1 MLIES
6 GLVLRPMTYLGRAK
20 RTVVDLNRIW
30 RNGRSRNCE
39 EDMTTMNERTS
50 ELRRRRRGRSEAFV
64 ETDEYREIETTGE
77 RLNELLEMEDVGS
90 ARDFVKIGMHPDRE
104 FLVETSEEFT
114 WTKQWYPVA
123 VADMIDKEK
132 PHKVEL
138 LGTSLVVWFDSKNET
153 WNVFEDKCPHR
164 LAPLSEGR
172 VEKDGTLLCAYHAW
186 RFDGDGNCTQMP
198 QASNQREEE
207 RIKKNKLS
215 CAIARP
221 TMEKQGLIWC
231 WGESSST
238 NSSRTTE
245 QIKLEASMT
254 PAPLIPEMEGVT
266 KSGVAPGGAYRNH
279 WQMRD
284 LPYGWCAFFENAIDP
299 AHAVVSHHTL
309 VGDRYKDPA
318 GFACVVERPTTDNA
332 GFRCAMDPAVPPFNS
347 IGQYDG
353 EASYDFQPP
362 CLLKIDWRHD
372 ECRFLTSHYC
382 VPTKPG
388 WCRHIVATVCQ
399 RNEFKEGNKV
409 RLHRWFKL
417 NLFTLTSPAWMTHV
431 LGPTFLH
438 QDMVLL
444 HQQEKIIMKKHMEES
459 PDAGMGEKWKDQV
472 FIPTGAD
479 KMTVMFYKWFRKNGP
494 IPWKPGNDKM
504 PEIERDESKL
514 FDTWEMHT
522 KYCTHCKG
530 AMRNTE
536 YLVNASLLVSCL
548 YVLFILVDLD
558 YAAVVVANGNGG
570 ADFSIL
576 NVLRNV
582 PNDIY
587 GHLFSLFSFLATA
600 YSLDAFKSLFKTYK
614 FSHSEDDIMAEGT
627 AKIGLAN
634 DGPSLYIDLVDN
646 LLFGFGKDLKS
657 EKHSR
662 GCECS
667 TCDTKNF
674 EGVRSVVMANRVR
687 KRMAAVENEENKPWE
702 RR

>member
-1 MLIES
+1 M
-6 GLVLRPMTYLGRAK
+6 MTMF
-20 RTVVDLNRIW
+20 N
-30 RNGRSRNCE
+30 
-39 EDMTTMNERTS
+39 
-50 ELRRRRRGRSEAFV
+50 RRRTFQKKTNNNRRNTT
-64 ETDEYREIETTGE
+64 TDNTITNKAIQDPSIETTG
-77 RLNELLEMEDVGS
+77 RLNETLEVEDTAS
-90 ARDFVKIGMHPDRE
+90 AIFPKIGMHPDRE
-104 FLVETSEEFT
+104 HLVEKEGNFS

-123 VADMIDKEK
+123 VADMIDPLK
-132 PHKVEL
+132 PHPVTL
-138 LGTSLVVWFDSKNET
+138 LGTDLVVWYDSVGEK

-172 VEKDGTLLCAYHAW
+172 VEPDGSLLCAYHAW
-186 RFDGDGNCTQMP
+186 RFDGEGKCTAMP
-198 QASNQREEE
+198 QANNQREEE
-207 RIKKNKLS
+207 RIKGNPLS
-215 CAIARP
+215 CASSRP
-221 TMEKQGLIWC
+221 TMEEQGLIWC
-231 WGESSST
+231 WGESSSGSDET
-238 NSSRTTE
+238 VKTE
-245 QIKLEASMT
+245 AMMT
-254 PAPLIPEMEGVT
+254 PAPVIPEMKGVT
-266 KSGVAPGGAYRNH
+266 KSGEAPGGAYRNH

-332 GFRCAMDPAVPPFNS
+332 GFRCAMDPAVPPFNT

-362 CLLKIDWRHD
+362 CLLKIDWRHE

-388 WCRHIVATVCQ
+388 WCRHLVATVCQ
-399 RNEFKEGNKV
+399 RNEFKEDIQV
-409 RLHRWFKL
+409 RKHRWFKL

-444 HQQEKIIMKKHMEES
+444 HQQEKIVMKKHMEES
-459 PDAGMGEKWKDQV
+459 PDADMGEKWKDQV

-504 PEIERDESKL
+504 PEIEKDESKL

-536 YLVNASLLVSCL
+536 ILTYASLAVAFGYFLS
-548 YVLFILVDLD
+548 ILASVD
-558 YAAVVVANGNGG
+558 YATALLAA
-570 ADFSIL
+570 ADEEYSL
-576 NVLRNV
+576 VGVLRRLPTNSIYS
-582 PNDIY
+582 DI
-587 GHLFSLFSFLATA
+587 FSCFSFLATA

-634 DGPSLYIDLVDN
+634 DGPSLYIDLVDTT
-646 LLFGFGKDLKS
+646 LFGGLSKDNKLK
-657 EKHSR
+657 EHSR

-667 TCDTKNF
+667 NCDTKNF
-674 EGVRSVVMANRVR
+674 EGIRSVVMANRVR
-687 KRMAAVENEENKPWE
+687 KRMAAREDEEGKPWE
-702 RR
+702 RRS

>member
-1 MLIES
+1 
-6 GLVLRPMTYLGRAK
+6 
-20 RTVVDLNRIW
+20 
-30 RNGRSRNCE
+30 
-39 EDMTTMNERTS
+39 
-50 ELRRRRRGRSEAFV
+50 
-64 ETDEYREIETTGE
+64 
-77 RLNELLEMEDVGS
+77 
-90 ARDFVKIGMHPDRE
+90 
-104 FLVETSEEFT
+104 
-114 WTKQWYPVA
+114 
-123 VADMIDKEK
+123 
-132 PHKVEL
+132 
-138 LGTSLVVWFDSKNET
+138 
-153 WNVFEDKCPHR
+153 
-164 LAPLSEGR
+164 
-172 VEKDGTLLCAYHAW
+172 
-186 RFDGDGNCTQMP
+186 
-198 QASNQREEE
+198 
-207 RIKKNKLS
+207 
-215 CAIARP
+215 
-221 TMEKQGLIWC
+221 
-231 WGESSST
+231 
-238 NSSRTTE
+238 
-245 QIKLEASMT
+245 
-254 PAPLIPEMEGVT
+254 
-266 KSGVAPGGAYRNH
+266 
-279 WQMRD
+279 
-284 LPYGWCAFFENAIDP
+284 
-299 AHAVVSHHTL
+299 
-309 VGDRYKDPA
+309 
-318 GFACVVERPTTDNA
+318 
-332 GFRCAMDPAVPPFNS
+332 
-347 IGQYDG
+347 
-353 EASYDFQPP
+353 
-362 CLLKIDWRHD
+362 
-372 ECRFLTSHYC
+372 
-382 VPTKPG
+382 
-388 WCRHIVATVCQ
+388 
-399 RNEFKEGNKV
+399 
-409 RLHRWFKL
+409 
-417 NLFTLTSPAWMTHV
+417 
-431 LGPTFLH
+431 
-438 QDMVLL
+438 
-444 HQQEKIIMKKHMEES
+444 
-459 PDAGMGEKWKDQV
+459 
-472 FIPTGAD
+472 
-479 KMTVMFYKWFRKNGP
+479 
-494 IPWKPGNDKM
+494 M

>member
-1 MLIES
+1 M
-6 GLVLRPMTYLGRAK
+6 VLSNVSKGGGRRQNGARAVRRGPVGGRKNLGA
-20 RTVVDLNRIW
+20 
-30 RNGRSRNCE
+30 E
-39 EDMTTMNERTS
+39 
-50 ELRRRRRGRSEAFV
+50 RRRRQAIS
-64 ETDEYREIETTGE
+64 DPSIETTG
-77 RLNELLEMEDVGS
+77 RLNETLEVEDVAS
-90 ARDFVKIGMHPDRE
+90 AIPKIGMHPDRAH
-104 FLVETSEEFT
+104 LVEKEDNFS

-123 VADMIDKEK
+123 VADMIDPLK
-132 PHKVEL
+132 PHPVTL
-138 LGTSLVVWFDSKNET
+138 LGTDLVVWYDSVGKK
-153 WNVFEDKCPHR
+153 WNVFEDLCPHR

-172 VEKDGTLLCAYHAW
+172 VEPDGSLLCAYHAW
-186 RFDGDGNCTQMP
+186 RFDGDGKCTAMP

-207 RIKKNKLS
+207 RIKGNPLS
-215 CAIARP
+215 CARSRP
-221 TMEKQGLIWC
+221 TMEEQGLIWC
-231 WGESSST
+231 WGESGSDEKVK
-238 NSSRTTE
+238 TE
-245 QIKLEASMT
+245 AMMT
-254 PAPLIPEMEGVT
+254 PAPVIPEMKGVT
-266 KSGVAPGGAYRNH
+266 KSGEAPGGAYRNH

-332 GFRCAMDPAVPPFNS
+332 GFRCAMDPAVPPFNT
-347 IGQYDG
+347 IGKYDG

-362 CLLKIDWRHD
+362 CLLKIDWRHE

-388 WCRHIVATVCQ
+388 WCRHLVATVCQ
-399 RNEFKEGNKV
+399 RNEFKGDNKV
-409 RLHRWFKL
+409 RQHRWFKL

-444 HQQEKIIMKKHMEES
+444 HQQEKIVMKKHLEES
-459 PDAGMGEKWKDQV
+459 PDANMGEKWKDQV

-479 KMTVMFYKWFRKNGP
+479 KMTVMFYKWFRRNGP

-536 YLVNASLLVSCL
+536 ILTYASLAVGFGYFLSMLASV
-548 YVLFILVDLD
+548 D
-558 YAAVVVANGNGG
+558 YATALMASSPNEEYSLQGVLSRLPSSIYS
-570 ADFSIL
+570 DMFSC
-576 NVLRNV
+576 
-582 PNDIY
+582 
-587 GHLFSLFSFLATA
+587 FSFLATA
-600 YSLDAFKSLFKTYK
+600 YSLDAFKTLFKTYK

-634 DGPSLYIDLVDN
+634 DGPSLYIDVLDTV
-646 LLFGFGKDLKS
+646 LFGGDKLKGKLK
-657 EKHSR
+657 EHSR

-667 TCDTKNF
+667 NCDTKNF

-687 KRMAAVENEENKPWE
+687 KRMAAETNEENKPWE

>member
-1 MLIES
+1 MMAL
-6 GLVLRPMTYLGRAK
+6 K
-20 RTVVDLNRIW
+20 RTESSTVSNK
-30 RNGRSRNCE
+30 
-39 EDMTTMNERTS
+39 
-50 ELRRRRRGRSEAFV
+50 RGNKKQHHRAEAISDP
-64 ETDEYREIETTGE
+64 TIETTG
-77 RLNELLEMEDVGS
+77 RLNETLEVEDVAS
-90 ARDFVKIGMHPDRE
+90 AIFPKIGMHPDRE
-104 FLVETSEEFT
+104 HLVEKTEEFS

-123 VADMIDKEK
+123 VADMIDPTK
-132 PHKVEL
+132 PHPVTL
-138 LGTSLVVWFDSKNET
+138 LGTDLVVWYDSVAKK

-172 VEKDGTLLCAYHAW
+172 VEPDGSLLCAYHAW
-186 RFDGDGNCTQMP
+186 RFDGEGKCTAMP
-198 QASNQREEE
+198 QASNQREED
-207 RIKKNKLS
+207 RIKGNPLS
-215 CAIARP
+215 CATSRP
-221 TMEKQGLIWC
+221 TMEEQGLIWC
-231 WGESSST
+231 WGESGADESV
-238 NSSRTTE
+238 RT
-245 QIKLEASMT
+245 EAMMT
-254 PAPLIPEMEGVT
+254 PAPVIPEMKGVT
-266 KSGVAPGGAYRNH
+266 KSGAAPGGAYRNH

-332 GFRCAMDPAVPPFNS
+332 GFRCAMDPAVPPFNT

-362 CLLKIDWRHD
+362 CLLKIDWRHE

-388 WCRHIVATVCQ
+388 WCRHLVATVCQ
-399 RNEFKEGNKV
+399 RNEFKEDIKV
-409 RLHRWFKL
+409 RKHRWFKL

-444 HQQEKIIMKKHMEES
+444 HQQEKIVMKKHLEES
-459 PDAGMGEKWKDQV
+459 PDADMGEKWKDQV

-504 PEIERDESKL
+504 PEIERDEAKL

-536 YLVNASLLVSCL
+536 ILTYASLAVAFGYFLS
-548 YVLFILVDLD
+548 ILASVD
-558 YAAVVVANGNGG
+558 YATALLAAAASSSNEEYSLAGVLSRLPNSTYS
-570 ADFSIL
+570 DMFSC
-576 NVLRNV
+576 
-582 PNDIY
+582 
-587 GHLFSLFSFLATA
+587 FSFLATA

-634 DGPSLYIDLVDN
+634 DGPSLYIDVVDN
-646 LLFGFGKDLKS
+646 MLFGGDKLKDKLK
-657 EKHSR
+657 EHSR

-667 TCDTKNF
+667 NCDTKNF
-674 EGVRSVVMANRVR
+674 EGIRSVVMANRVR
-687 KRMAAVENEENKPWE
+687 KRMAAETNEENKPWE